1 MPWSVPPLRT
11 GRSWALAPD
20 PGTLTARWDRLLR
33 SEDRAERERLFRP
46 SRARGLHAALPQLPG
61 HGGGTGPLAE
71 ETGPCPE
78 PVRILHAPFDRQ
90 WLIPDQRLLDAAR
103 PELWRVAD
111 EHQLFVVEPG
121 AAPRSPASARAGGPG
136 GPGGADVPEEEPLV
150 FSALLP
156 EGRSPAGRP
165 GRIRPLFRRPGGR
178 EPNLAPGLTE
188 LLTERLGVPV
198 DAVDVLAWTAAA
210 ARPRGEG
217 RSVPLPLSA
226 EVWRDG
232 VALGR
237 RILWLHTF
245 GARCGETPDARPKL
259 PGGRRPYVRAALPAG
274 PHALPG
280 EPVYDAEE
288 EALLLGEGRIAP
300 VPPAAWRFEASG
312 VPVLA
317 QWYERRTASAEPG
330 TLGAVRPAGWPPA
343 LTSELLELVTV
354 LALLGELRPER
365 SRLAERLAAGPRLT
379 AAELRRGGVLPA
391 PASARRPASVLDRP
405 EEGPNGQFALL

>member
-11 GRSWALAPD
+11 GRSWVLAPD

-33 SEDRAERERLFRP
+33 SADRAERERLFRP
-46 SRARGLHAALPQLPG
+46 SRARGLHTALPQLPG
-61 HGGGTGPLAE
+61 HSAGTGPLAE

-78 PVRILHAPFDRQ
+78 PVRVLHAPFDRQ
-90 WLIPDQRLLDAAR
+90 WLLPDQRLLDAAR

-111 EHQLFVVEPG
+111 EHQLFAVEPG
-121 AAPRSPASARAGGPG
+121 PAPRSSASARAGGPD
-136 GPGGADVPEEEPLV
+136 GPGGPEEEALL

-188 LLTERLGVPV
+188 LLTERLGIPV
-198 DAVDVLAWTAAA
+198 GAVDVLAWTAAA

-226 EVWRDG
+226 GVWRDG

-237 RILWLHTF
+237 RVLWLHTF
-245 GARCGETPDARPKL
+245 GAHCGETPDARPKL
-259 PGGRRPYVRAALPAG
+259 PGGRRPYVRAALPG
-274 PHALPG
+274 PHALPA
-280 EPVYDAEE
+280 EPLYDPEE
-288 EALLLGEGRIAP
+288 RALLLGDGRIAP

-317 QWYERRTASAEPG
+317 QWYERRTVPAEPG
-330 TLGAVRPAGWPPA
+330 TLSAVRPADWSPS
-343 LTSELLELVTV
+343 LTSELLELITV

-365 SRLAERLAAGPRLT
+365 RRLAERLASVPRLT
-379 AAELRRGGVLPA
+379 AAELRRGGVLPP
-391 PASARRPASVLDRP
+391 PASTRRPASVLDRP